1 LRMLHRLGVEG
12 PGAVVRLLY
21 TRMKFS
27 EWLLSEAGSP
37 RVIMY
42 HGTAFRNLRSIMSH
56 GLLPRPGNRAW
67 ADDPHS
73 SFNSASR
80 ASLDGIY
87 LTRNLMTAL
96 SAATN
101 GANRKYMEEGD
112 LLIAVEM
119 QPKTAFADEDDLNS
133 LAVVANNEMKVADL
147 YSMIGDPAY
156 DEYVEKARKEYR
168 DRFLRLMG
176 YYIELHPMA
185 KARIESV
192 VDQVFE
198 AALRRQA
205 AYSDYYLKN
214 YFKDKVAPDKSA
226 AERDF
231 MVAREKLT
239 RTLKGLA
246 NPFRHSSEPG
256 NLTARVEE
264 PIGFRGTNRIV
275 CVLHAPF
282 DYKEKPKLVYG
293 TPPEDLVKQWNERK
307 GEWTGTEPYRI

>member
-1 LRMLHRLGVEG
+1 M
-12 PGAVVRLLY
+12 VRLLY
-21 TRMKFS
+21 THMKFS
-27 EWLLSEAGSP
+27 EWLLSEARSP

-56 GLLPRPGNRAW
+56 GLLPRPSKRAW

-112 LLIAVEM
+112 LLVAVEM
-119 QPKTAFADEDDLNS
+119 QPKTAFADEDDLNFMATVS
-133 LAVVANNEMKVADL
+133 NMEMKVVSA
-147 YSMIGDPAY
+147 YSMLGDPAY
-156 DEYVEKARKEYR
+156 AEQLAVHRNEYR
-168 DRFLRLMG
+168 ERFFRRFGSEIDMHPRMKQRLVP
-176 YYIELHPMA
+176 L
-185 KARIESV
+185 
-192 VDQVFE
+192 VDSVFE

-205 AYSDYYLKN
+205 AYCERYIKN
-214 YFKDKVAPDKSA
+214 YFKGLETPDKAS
-226 AERDF
+226 AEREF
-231 MVAREKLT
+231 MLARERLT
-239 RTLKGLA
+239 RTLKAIA
-246 NPFRHSSEPG
+246 NPSRHKSEPF

-275 CVLHAPF
+275 CILHAPF
-282 DYKEKPKLVYG
+282 DYKEKPRLVYG

-307 GEWTGTEPYRI
+307 GEWTGTEPYRM